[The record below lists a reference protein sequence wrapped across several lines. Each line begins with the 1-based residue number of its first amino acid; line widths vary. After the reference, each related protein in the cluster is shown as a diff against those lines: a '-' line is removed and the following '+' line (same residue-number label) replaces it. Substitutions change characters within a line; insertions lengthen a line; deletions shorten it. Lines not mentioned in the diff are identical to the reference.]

1 MSPRIFRGIGSG
13 LVAGLLCR
21 QAAGGMCGP
30 VPRFASCDSG
40 GRSPGAPR
48 RPVVVCGPSGVGKGT
63 LLGKL
68 MADFPN
74 EFGFSVSH
82 TTRAPR
88 EGEQDGV
95 HYHFVTK
102 EEMEAAIARGEFV
115 EYAHVHTN
123 IYGTSI
129 ASVKAV
135 RAPPPPVYPAHP
147 RARSRPHPPRRCA
160 TRARRA
166 CSTSTCRA
174 RRS

>member
-68 MADFPN
+68 MADFPS

-82 TTRAPR
+82 TTRDPR
-88 EGEQDGV
+88 AGEQDG
-95 HYHFVTK
+95 
-102 EEMEAAIARGEFV
+102 R
-115 EYAHVHTN
+115 
-123 IYGTSI
+123 
-129 ASVKAV
+129 
-135 RAPPPPVYPAHP
+135 
-147 RARSRPHPPRRCA
+147 RRCSLA
-160 TRARRA
+160 LKNAN
-166 CSTSTCRA
+166 
-174 RRS
+174 